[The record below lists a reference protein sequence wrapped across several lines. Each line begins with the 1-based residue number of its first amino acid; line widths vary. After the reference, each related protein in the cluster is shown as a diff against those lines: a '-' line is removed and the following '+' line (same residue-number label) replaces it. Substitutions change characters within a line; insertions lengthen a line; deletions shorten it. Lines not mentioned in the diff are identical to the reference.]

1 VAITVFDLRGEIMTR
16 FRLAAMAATCLLVVP
31 VAAFAHVT
39 LETAEAPANGYY
51 KAVLR
56 VPHGCAG
63 SATTTIRVQ
72 IPDGVQQAKPM
83 PKSGWQLT
91 VKKQKLAQPYDV
103 DGTKVTEDV
112 HEIFWSGGNLPDEFY
127 DEFIFRA
134 KLPADEGKTI
144 HFPVIQTCAKGEAKW
159 IDIPA
164 AGADDD
170 SVEHPAPSLKLG
182 KKTDSDD

>member
-1 VAITVFDLRGEIMTR
+1 MIR
-16 FRLAAMAATCLLVVP
+16 FRLAAMAATCLLVLP
-31 VAAFAHVT
+31 AAAFAHIT
-39 LETAEAPANGYY
+39 LETPEAPANGYY

-63 SATTTIRVQ
+63 SATTAIRVQ

-83 PKSGWQLT
+83 PKAGWQLT

-103 DGTKVTEDV
+103 EGTKITEDV
-112 HEIFWSGGNLPDEFY
+112 HEIIWSGGNLPDAFY

-144 HFPVIQTCAKGEAKW
+144 HFPVIQTCATGETKW

-164 AGADDD
+164 DGADDD